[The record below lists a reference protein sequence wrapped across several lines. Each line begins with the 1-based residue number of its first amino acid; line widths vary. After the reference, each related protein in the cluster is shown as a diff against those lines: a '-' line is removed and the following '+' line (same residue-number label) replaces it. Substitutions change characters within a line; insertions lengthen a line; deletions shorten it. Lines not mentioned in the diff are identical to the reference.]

1 LRWNVIHH
9 WSSAPFENGCARLVA
24 QRTTVAQWRYL
35 FKNLEDSKNM
45 FLIKIFLGLNGRP
58 EKLPDVCYS
67 WWVVSSLSI
76 IGRTEWLDKSQLK
89 KFIMAC
95 QDTET
100 GGFSDRPSDMP
111 DPFHTLF
118 GLAGLSLLGES
129 SLKAVNPV
137 FCMPQY
143 VIDRLKI
150 SPQILS

>member
-1 LRWNVIHH
+1 MLSITGHLHLLKTDALGWWLSERQLPSGGI
-9 WSSAPFENGCARLVA
+9 
-24 QRTTVAQWRYL
+24 Y
-35 FKNLEDSKNM
+35 SKILKILKRIM